1 MGSPKNDKLQ
11 KLLLIIIVVIG
22 SVVLVKTIART
33 ELPDPMGLQT
43 KRTISSSLYT
53 GPSWVSERT
62 ISRQVIAD
70 TRFARCEIHK
80 VRTEDGTSV
89 INDWLWFDEK
99 DAVNVAV
106 RDENGRFVLM
116 KQKKYGLKGTTLSPV
131 GGMVEDGETAF
142 EAAKREVFEEL
153 GMGSRRT
160 LQMMKEHEIQPPP
173 QQRGKA
179 VSGQGEDD
187 GSVPSHEPDWH
198 YFGVYRTA
206 ANRGGGMSHLYLLN
220 NAIPLLPDGGTSSF
234 RPVGDGEEQKI
245 LYMTVEE
252 TKHALKQAEFKEI
265 KWAATISFALLQLQ
279 DPTS

>member
-1 MGSPKNDKLQ
+1 MGFPKNDKRQ

-22 SVVLVKTIART
+22 SVALVKRFLRT
-33 ELPDPMGLQT
+33 ELPDPVGLQT
-43 KRTISSSLYT
+43 KSTITSSLYT
-53 GPSWVSERT
+53 GSSWVSERT

-70 TRFARCEIHK
+70 TPFARCEIHK
-80 VRTEDGTSV
+80 VRTEDGASV

-106 RDENGRFVLM
+106 RNENGRFVLM
-116 KQKKYGLKGTTLSPV
+116 RQKKYGLKGTTLSPV

-160 LQMMKEHEIQPPP
+160 LQMMKKHEIEPPLP
-173 QQRGKA
+173 QRGEA
-179 VSGQGEDD
+179 VPSKGGED
-187 GSVPSHEPDWH
+187 GSVPSDEPDWH

-206 ANRGGGMSHLYLLN
+206 ANRGGGKSHLYLLN

-245 LYMTVEE
+245 LHMTVEE
-252 TKHALKQAEFKEI
+252 TKNALKQAEFKEI
-265 KWAATISFALLQLQ
+265 KWAATMSFAILQLQ